1 MSAVTTAKT
10 DVSSETSAA
19 TEIAEGSSTRYT
31 PIQSRSERFTSVDV
45 NDFGP
50 ALSYDLEWKLTP
62 IKRIADLLDADLDG
76 APAGVS
82 LPSQDG
88 VSAIWVDRGDA
99 RVGSAGAPEERASAN
114 AWSHFEKALA
124 IDVSGET
131 AAEYVVA
138 RNGLG
143 TSPRAAHT
151 VITAKPFSRGLVIL
165 ENSGDANLSE
175 NVEIVVG
182 DQAHLTVVTVQEWS
196 PESNHLA
203 SHFARVGRD
212 ATLRHIVVTLGGG
225 VVRVNPSIHLV
236 ESGAATEAYGLY
248 FANSGQ
254 HLEQR
259 VYIDHVAPQTRS
271 RVKYKGALEGANARS
286 VWVGDVRIGPDATG
300 TDSYEENRN
309 LVLSEG
315 PRADSIPNLEIETG
329 DIMGAGHASS
339 TGRFDDEQLFY
350 LQSRGISEAEAR
362 RLVVRGFLTEIVTQI
377 GSTGTE
383 ARLQAAIEAE
393 LTDSATNKQE
403 N

>member
-10 DVSSETSAA
+10 GASDEASAA

-31 PIQSRSERFTSVDV
+31 PIQSRSERFTSSDV
-45 NDFGP
+45 ADFGP

-62 IKRIADLLDADLDG
+62 IVRIADLLDGALDG
-76 APAGVS
+76 AATGVT
-82 LPSQDG
+82 LPTQEG
-88 VSAIWVDRGDA
+88 VTAVWVDRDDA
-99 RVGSAGAPEERASAN
+99 RIGSAGLPEERASAN

-124 IDVSGET
+124 IDVSSET
-131 AAEYVVA
+131 AAEFVVT
-138 RNGLG
+138 RTGLG
-143 TSPRAAHT
+143 STPRAAHT

-165 ENSGDANLSE
+165 ENTGDANLSE

-182 DQAHLTVVTVQEWS
+182 EQAQLTVVTVQEWS

-212 ATLRHIVVTLGGG
+212 ATLRHIVITLGGG

-236 ESGAATEAYGLY
+236 EPGAATEAYGLY

-254 HLEQR
+254 HFEQR
-259 VYIDHVAPQTRS
+259 VYIDHVAAQTRS

-286 VWVGDVRIGPDATG
+286 VWVGDVRIGPDAVG

-377 GSTGTE
+377 GSIGTE